1 MRILDRYLVREIIPP
16 LAISLLV
23 LTFALM
29 MPPIL
34 RNGEQLVAKGV
45 AWPTVAR
52 VLWTLTPQALS
63 ITIPMALL
71 VGILVALGRLSADR
85 EFVALQAC
93 GVSVFRVLRPIALL
107 AMVGTAAT
115 AYETIIA
122 LPDANQTFRE
132 ITFNIVASSAE
143 TDIKPRVFFSNFP
156 NRILYVR
163 DMPPGGTWRDVF
175 FADDTKA
182 DQTTVYFAR
191 SGRLL
196 IDRAKRTV
204 QLLLED
210 GTSHTTYTAR
220 PDGYDGSA
228 FGTLMLNMDAE
239 TVFPRAQ
246 IIKGD
251 NEMTIAELR
260 AKIAEGEKTGAFT
273 ASQRFTIQQ
282 KFAIPAAC
290 LVLSLIGLAL
300 GVNNRKEGKL
310 ATIAM
315 GVGVIFVYYIL
326 LYSSRAAALAER
338 FSPMLAPWVAN
349 AILGLA
355 GIAFLIWRARSADQ
369 PIRIPIPTSL
379 PWRRRAAA
387 SPPSAAARIPAQT
400 GRVRVRVPGPRFDW
414 ARPRLLDLYVAR
426 QYLAVFGVAFGGL
439 VGIFY
444 ISTFIDLADK
454 LFGGMTTTRV
464 LLRYFYFQT
473 PQYVYYIIP
482 LSALVA
488 SLVTVGVLTKNS
500 ELIVMRA
507 CGISLYRSSAPLLI
521 FAVLLSALLFELQ
534 ERVLADSNREARR
547 LNAIIRGYPPATY
560 GVLNR
565 RWLVGASGDIYHY
578 QFYDPRANHF
588 TRLSMFH
595 VDTASW
601 KLGELTFAKQ
611 VMLAGE
617 PGAEGQPAMTWVAHE
632 GWRRAFTTAGAGR
645 DQRVAVQYDAFIE
658 RTVSLE
664 PPAYFR
670 ETEDPDADRMTFG
683 ELKQYITQLET
694 SGYHA
699 VPYMVQ
705 LQRKVAFPF
714 VTVIMTLLAVPFAVT
729 TGRRGAMSG
738 IGVGIVF
745 AIVYWTAQSIFGAL
759 GAGGWISPMLGAWA
773 PNIMFGAAALY
784 MVLTVRT

>member
-1 MRILDRYLVREIIPP
+1 MKILDRYIIREILPP
-16 LAISLLV
+16 FVIGLLI
-23 LTFALM
+23 LTFALI

-34 RNGEQLVAKGV
+34 RVGESLVAKGV

-71 VGILVALGRLSADR
+71 LGILVALGRLSADR

-93 GVSVFRVLRPIALL
+93 GVSAFRVLRPITLL
-107 AMVGTAAT
+107 AVLGTGAT
-115 AYETIIA
+115 AYETIVA

-143 TDIKPRVFFSNFP
+143 TDIKPRVFFTNFP
-156 NRILYVR
+156 SRILYVR
-163 DMPPGGTWRDVF
+163 DIRPGAGWRDVF

-182 DQTTVYFAR
+182 DQTTVYFAK

-196 IDRAKRTV
+196 IDRQKRTV
-204 QLLLED
+204 QLLLEE
-210 GTSHTTYTAR
+210 GTSHTTFPGR

-228 FGTLMLNMDAE
+228 FGTLILNMDAE

-246 IIKGD
+246 VIKGD

-260 AKIAEGEKTGAFT
+260 QKIAENRKTGALT
-273 ASQRFTIQQ
+273 ASQEFTIQQ
-282 KFAIPAAC
+282 KFSIPAAC

-310 ATIAM
+310 ATIAL

-326 LYSSRAAALAER
+326 LYSSRAPALAGR
-338 FSPMLAPWVAN
+338 LSPPLAPWVAN
-349 AILGLA
+349 VLLGA
-355 GIAFLIWRARSADQ
+355 VGIALVIWRAGAADQ
-369 PIRIPIPTSL
+369 PIRIPVPTSF
-379 PWRRRAAA
+379 PWRRRTTAPPPGALS
-387 SPPSAAARIPAQT
+387 SP
-400 GRVRVRVPGPRFDW
+400 
-414 ARPRLLDLYVAR
+414 RPRRRVVLRLHSPHLDWLRPSLLDIYVAR
-426 QYLAVFGVAFGGL
+426 RYLAVFGVAFAGL

-454 LFGGMTTTRV
+454 LFGGMTTTGM

-482 LSALVA
+482 LAALVA
-488 SLVTVGVLTKNS
+488 TLVTVGVLTKNS
-500 ELIVMRA
+500 ELVVMRA
-507 CGISLYRSSAPLLI
+507 CGISLYRSSTPLVL
-521 FAVLLSALLFELQ
+521 FAVLLSALLYGLQ
-534 ERVLADSNREARR
+534 ERVLSDSNREARR
-547 LNAIIRGYPPATY
+547 LNALIRGYPPPTY

-578 QFYDPRANHF
+578 EFYDPRANHF
-588 TRLSMFH
+588 TRLSTFH
-595 VDTASW
+595 MDEAAW
-601 KLGELTFAKQ
+601 RLGALTFSKEVRLSGQ
-611 VMLAGE
+611 
-617 PGAEGQPAMTWVAHE
+617 PGGDGQPALSWIAHD
-632 GWRRAFTTAGAGR
+632 GWRREFSTVSSSA
-645 DQRVAVQYDAFIE
+645 DQRTSVRYDPFEE
-658 RTVSLE
+658 RAVSLE
-664 PPAYFR
+664 PPAYFK

-683 ELKQYITQLET
+683 ELKQYIAQLET

-714 VTVIMTLLAVPFAVT
+714 VTLIMTLLAVPFAVT

-738 IGVGIVF
+738 IGVGIVL

>member
-16 LAISLLV
+16 FAIGLLV

-45 AWPTVAR
+45 PWPTVAR

-107 AMVGTAAT
+107 AIAGTAAT

-196 IDRAKRTV
+196 IDRAKHTV

-210 GTSHTTYTAR
+210 GASHTTYTAR

-228 FGTLMLNMDAE
+228 FGTLILNMDAE

-338 FSPMLAPWVAN
+338 FSPVLAPWVAN
-349 AILGLA
+349 ALLGVA
-355 GIAFLIWRARSADQ
+355 GIALLIWRARSADQ

-379 PWRRRAAA
+379 PWRRRATA
-387 SPPSAAARIPAQT
+387 SPASPAVRMPAPKRRAT
-400 GRVRVRVPGPRFDW
+400 GRVAGPRLDW

-565 RWLVGASGDIYHY
+565 RWLVGGSGDIYHY

-595 VDTASW
+595 IDATSW
-601 KLGELTFAKQ
+601 KLGELTFAKE

-645 DQRVAVQYDAFIE
+645 DQRVAVQYDAFSE

-714 VTVIMTLLAVPFAVT
+714 VTLIMTLLAVPFAVT

-759 GAGGWISPMLGAWA
+759 GAGGWISPMLAAWA

>member
-16 LAISLLV
+16 FAIGLLV

-93 GVSVFRVLRPIALL
+93 GVSVFRVMRPIALL
-107 AMVGTAAT
+107 AIVGTAAT

-163 DMPPGGTWRDVF
+163 DMPPAGTWRDVF

-204 QLLLED
+204 QLLLEE

-349 AILGLA
+349 ALLGVA
-355 GIAFLIWRARSADQ
+355 GIALLIWRARSADQ

-387 SPPSAAARIPAQT
+387 SPPSSAVRILPQT
-400 GRVRVRVPGPRFDW
+400 RRVRVRVPGPRFDW

-488 SLVTVGVLTKNS
+488 TLVTVGVLTKNS

-507 CGISLYRSSAPLLI
+507 CGISLYRSSAPLVI

-601 KLGELTFAKQ
+601 KLGELTFAKE

-645 DQRVAVQYDAFIE
+645 DLRVAVQYDAFIE

-714 VTVIMTLLAVPFAVT
+714 VTLIMTLLAVPFAVT

-738 IGVGIVF
+738 IGIGIVF

>member
-16 LAISLLV
+16 FAIALLV

-34 RNGEQLVAKGV
+34 KYGEDLVAKG
-45 AWPTVAR
+45 ASWTTIAR
-52 VLWTLTPQALS
+52 VLWTLAPQSLS

-93 GVSVFRVLRPIALL
+93 GVSVFRVLRPIAFL
-107 AMVGTAAT
+107 AILGTAAT

-132 ITFNIVASSAE
+132 ITFNIIASNAE
-143 TDIKPRVFFSNFP
+143 SDIKPRVFFSSFP

-163 DMPPGGTWRDVF
+163 DMPPGGEWRDVF
-175 FADDTKA
+175 FADDTKV

-191 SGRLL
+191 KGRLL
-196 IDRAKRTV
+196 IDRVKRTV

-228 FGTLMLNMDAE
+228 FGTLILNMDAE
-239 TVFPRAQ
+239 TVFPRMQ

-251 NEMTIAELR
+251 NEMTIAELHQ
-260 AKIAEGEKTGAFT
+260 KIAEGEKSGGFT
-273 ASQRFTIQQ
+273 AGQRFTIQQ

-290 LVLSLIGLAL
+290 LVLSLIALAL

-326 LYSSRAAALAER
+326 LYSSRAAALALR
-338 FSPMLAPWVAN
+338 ISPVLAPWVAN
-349 AILGLA
+349 IVLGVV
-355 GIAFLIWRARSADQ
+355 GIALLIWRARAADQ

-379 PWRRRAAA
+379 RWRRRSVA
-387 SPPSAAARIPAQT
+387 SPPSPPVRKPPPKP
-400 GRVRVRVPGPRFDW
+400 RVAVPMPWARFDW
-414 ARPRLLDLYVAR
+414 VRPRLLDIYVAR

-454 LFGGMTTTRV
+454 LFGGMTTTRM
-464 LLRYFYFQT
+464 LLQYFYFQT

-507 CGISLYRSSAPLLI
+507 CGISLYRSSAPLVI
-521 FAVLLSALLFELQ
+521 FAGLLSGSLFELQ
-534 ERVLADSNREARR
+534 EHVLADSNREARR
-547 LNAIIRGYPPATY
+547 LNAVIRGYPPPTF

-595 VDTASW
+595 VDAASW
-601 KLGELTFAKQ
+601 KLGELTSAKE
-611 VMLAGE
+611 VLLAGE
-617 PGAEGQPAMTWVAHE
+617 PGAEGQPALTWVAHD

-645 DQRVAVQYDAFIE
+645 DLRVAVQYDPFVE
-658 RTVSLE
+658 RSVSLE
-664 PPAYFR
+664 PPAYFK
-670 ETEDPDADRMTFG
+670 ETEDPDADRMTYG
-683 ELKQYITQLET
+683 ELKRYITQLES
-694 SGYHA
+694 SGYDS
-699 VPYMVQ
+699 VRYMVQ

-714 VTVIMTLLAVPFAVT
+714 VTLIMTLIAVPFAVS

-738 IGVGIVF
+738 IGVGIVL

-759 GAGGWISPMLGAWA
+759 GAGGWISPTLGAWA

>member
-1 MRILDRYLVREIIPP
+1 MRILDRYIVREILPP
-16 LAISLLV
+16 FVIGLLV

-34 RNGEQLVAKGV
+34 RNGEALVAKGV
-45 AWPTVAR
+45 AWLTIAR

-93 GVSVFRVLRPIALL
+93 GVSAFRVLRPIAVL
-107 AMVGTAAT
+107 AVLGTGAT

-143 TDIKPRVFFSNFP
+143 TDIKPRVFFTNFP
-156 NRILYVR
+156 SRILYVR
-163 DMPPGGTWRDVF
+163 DIRPGAGWHDVF
-175 FADDTKA
+175 FADDTKP
-182 DQTTVYFAR
+182 DHTTVYFAKR
-191 SGRLL
+191 GRLL
-196 IDRAKRTV
+196 IDRQKRTV

-210 GTSHTTYTAR
+210 GASHTTFPTR

-228 FGTLMLNMDAE
+228 FGTLALNMDAD
-239 TVFPRAQ
+239 TVFPRTQ
-246 IIKGD
+246 VIKGD

-260 AKIAEGEKTGAFT
+260 NKIVENAKTGAWS
-273 ASQRFTIQQ
+273 ASQYFTIQQ

-310 ATIAM
+310 ATIAL

-326 LYSSRAAALAER
+326 LYSSRAAALAGR
-338 FSPMLAPWVAN
+338 LSPTLAPWVAN
-349 AILGLA
+349 VLLGA
-355 GIAFLIWRARSADQ
+355 VGIALVIWRAGAADQ
-369 PIRIPIPTSL
+369 PIRIPLPTAWW
-379 PWRRRAAA
+379 PWRRRASDATA
-387 SPPSAAARIPAQT
+387 GA
-400 GRVRVRVPGPRFDW
+400 VRVPTPR
-414 ARPRLLDLYVAR
+414 RRMVLRVHSPRLDWVRPSLLDIYIAR
-426 QYLAVFGVAFGGL
+426 QYLAVFGVAFAGL

-454 LFGGMTTTRV
+454 LFGGMTTTGM

-473 PQYVYYIIP
+473 PQYVYWIIP

-488 SLVTVGVLTKNS
+488 TLVTVGVLTKNS
-500 ELIVMRA
+500 ELVVMRA
-507 CGISLYRSSAPLLI
+507 CGISLYRSATPLVI
-521 FAVLLSALLFELQ
+521 FAVLFSALLYTLQ

-547 LNAIIRGYPPATY
+547 LNALIRGYPPPTY

-578 QFYDPRANHF
+578 EFYDPRANHF
-588 TRLSMFH
+588 TRLSTFH
-595 VDTASW
+595 MDESVW
-601 KLGELTFAKQ
+601 RLGVLMFAKE
-611 VMLAGE
+611 VKLSGE
-617 PGAEGQPAMTWVAHE
+617 PGGEGQPALSWVAHD
-632 GWRRAFTTAGAGR
+632 GWRREFSTVGGGA
-645 DQRVAVQYDAFIE
+645 DQRTAVKYDPFGE
-658 RTVSLE
+658 RAVSLE
-664 PPAYFR
+664 PPAYFK

-683 ELKQYITQLET
+683 ELKQYISQLES

-714 VTVIMTLLAVPFAVT
+714 VTLIMTLLAVPFAVT

-738 IGVGIVF
+738 IGIGIVF

>member
-1 MRILDRYLVREIIPP
+1 MKILDRYLVREILPP
-16 LAISLLV
+16 FVIGLLV

-34 RNGEQLVAKGV
+34 RSGEALVAKGV
-45 AWPTVAR
+45 AWLTIGR

-71 VGILVALGRLSADR
+71 LGVLVALGRLSADR

-107 AMVGTAAT
+107 ATLGCAAT
-115 AYETIIA
+115 TYETIVA

-143 TDIKPRVFFSNFP
+143 SDIKPRVFFTNFP
-156 NRILYVR
+156 SRILYVR
-163 DMPPGGTWRDVF
+163 DIQPGAGWRDVF

-191 SGRLL
+191 RGRLL
-196 IDRAKRTV
+196 IDRTKRTV

-210 GTSHTTYTAR
+210 GTSHTTFPGR

-228 FGTLMLNMDAE
+228 FGTLILNMDAE
-239 TVFPRAQ
+239 TVFPRVQ
-246 IIKGD
+246 VIKGD

-260 AKIAEGEKTGAFT
+260 QRIADNARTGAT
-273 ASQRFTIQQ
+273 SASQRFTIQQ
-282 KFAIPAAC
+282 KFAIPVAC
-290 LVLSLIGLAL
+290 FVLTLIGLAL

-310 ATIAM
+310 ATIAL
-315 GVGVIFVYYIL
+315 GIGVIFVYYIL
-326 LYSSRAAALAER
+326 LYSSRAAALAGR
-338 FSPMLAPWVAN
+338 LSPTLAPWVAN
-349 AILGLA
+349 VLLGA
-355 GIAFLIWRARSADQ
+355 VGIALVVWRAGAADQ
-369 PIRIPIPTSL
+369 PIRIPIPTAW
-379 PWRRRAAA
+379 PWRRRVAGDPA
-387 SPPSAAARIPAQT
+387 PGAARSRWPR
-400 GRVRVRVPGPRFDW
+400 RVVLRMRVPHLDW
-414 ARPRLLDLYVAR
+414 ARPNLLDLYISR
-426 QYLAVFGVAFGGL
+426 QYLSVFGLSFAGL

-454 LFGGMTTTRV
+454 LFGGMTTTGM

-482 LSALVA
+482 LAALVA
-488 SLVTVGVLTKNS
+488 TLVTIGVMTKNS
-500 ELIVMRA
+500 ELVVMRA
-507 CGISLYRSSAPLLI
+507 CGVSLYRSSMPLLL
-521 FAVLLSALLFELQ
+521 FAVVLSALLFDLQ

-547 LNAIIRGYPPATY
+547 LNAMIRGYPPPAF

-565 RWLVGASGDIYHY
+565 RWLVGASGNIYHY
-578 QFYDPRANHF
+578 ELYDPRTNHF
-588 TRLSMFH
+588 TRLSMFQ
-595 VDTASW
+595 VDDSAW
-601 KLGELTFAKQ
+601 KLGALTFAKD
-611 VMLAGE
+611 VALS
-617 PGAEGQPAMTWVAHE
+617 GQPGGEGRPALSWVAHE
-632 GWRRAFTTAGAGR
+632 GWRREFSTAGRGPDEHTTVKYVPFA
-645 DQRVAVQYDAFIE
+645 E
-658 RTVSLE
+658 RTLSLE
-664 PPAYFR
+664 PPAYFK
-670 ETEDPDADRMTFG
+670 ETEDPDADRMTFA
-683 ELKQYITQLET
+683 ELKQYITLLQT

-705 LQRKVAFPF
+705 LQRKIAFPF
-714 VTVIMTLLAVPFAVT
+714 VTLIMTLLAVPFAVT

-738 IGVGIVF
+738 IGIGIVF

-773 PNIMFGAAALY
+773 PNILFGAAAVY

>member
-16 LAISLLV
+16 FAISLLV

-107 AMVGTAAT
+107 AIVGTAAT

-182 DQTTVYFAR
+182 DQTTVYFAK

-355 GIAFLIWRARSADQ
+355 GIALLIWRARSADQ

-387 SPPSAAARIPAQT
+387 SRPSAAARIPAQT
-400 GRVRVRVPGPRFDW
+400 RRVRVRVPGPRVDW
-414 ARPRLLDLYVAR
+414 ALPRLLDLYVAR

-601 KLGELTFAKQ
+601 KLGELTFAKE

-632 GWRRAFTTAGAGR
+632 GWRRAFATAGAGR
-645 DQRVAVQYDAFIE
+645 DLRVAVQYDAFIE

-714 VTVIMTLLAVPFAVT
+714 VTLIMTLLAVPFAVT

>member
-16 LAISLLV
+16 FAIGLLV

-107 AMVGTAAT
+107 AIVGTAAT

-143 TDIKPRVFFSNFP
+143 SDIKPRVFFSSFP

-204 QLLLED
+204 QLLLEE

-355 GIAFLIWRARSADQ
+355 GIALLIWRARSADQ

-379 PWRRRAAA
+379 PWRRRAA

-400 GRVRVRVPGPRFDW
+400 RRVGVRVPGPRFDW

-507 CGISLYRSSAPLLI
+507 CGISLYRSSAPLVI

-601 KLGELTFAKQ
+601 KLGELTFAKE

-645 DQRVAVQYDAFIE
+645 DLRVAVQYDAFIE

-714 VTVIMTLLAVPFAVT
+714 VTLIMTLLAVPFAVT

>member
-16 LAISLLV
+16 FAIGLLV

-34 RNGEQLVAKGV
+34 KYGEALVEKG
-45 AWPTVAR
+45 ASWLTIAR
-52 VLWTLTPQALS
+52 VLWTLAPQALS

-93 GVSVFRVLRPIALL
+93 GVSVFRVLRPIAFL
-107 AMVGTAAT
+107 AIVGTAAT
-115 AYETIIA
+115 TYETIIA

-132 ITFNIVASSAE
+132 ITFNIIASNAE
-143 TDIKPRVFFSNFP
+143 SDIKPRVFFSSFP

-163 DMPPGGTWRDVF
+163 DMPPDGAWRDVF

-210 GTSHTTYTAR
+210 GTSHTTYTSR

-228 FGTLMLNMDAE
+228 FGTLILNMDAD
-239 TVFPRAQ
+239 TVFPRMQ

-260 AKIAEGEKTGAFT
+260 QKIAEGEKSGGFT

-310 ATIAM
+310 ATVAV

-338 FSPMLAPWVAN
+338 FSPVLAPWVAN
-349 AILGLA
+349 ALLGVV
-355 GIAFLIWRARSADQ
+355 GIALLIWRSRAADQ
-369 PIRIPIPTSL
+369 PIRIPIPTSW
-379 PWRRRAAA
+379 PWRRRTAA
-387 SPPSAAARIPAQT
+387 SPP
-400 GRVRVRVPGPRFDW
+400 PGPVLTPAPTRRVAVLTAGPHFDW

-454 LFGGMTTTRV
+454 LFGGMTTTRM

-507 CGISLYRSSAPLLI
+507 CGISLYRSSAPLVI
-521 FAVLLSALLFELQ
+521 FAVLLSGLLFELQ
-534 ERVLADSNREARR
+534 EHVLADSNREARR
-547 LNAIIRGYPPATY
+547 LNAIIRGYPPATF

-601 KLGELTFAKQ
+601 KLGELTFAKE

-617 PGAEGQPAMTWVAHE
+617 PGAEGQPALTWVAHE

-645 DQRVAVQYDAFIE
+645 DQRIAVRYDAFTE
-658 RTVSLE
+658 RSVSLE
-664 PPAYFR
+664 PPAYFK

-683 ELKQYITQLET
+683 ELKQYIAQLEK

-714 VTVIMTLLAVPFAVT
+714 VTLIMTLIAVPFAVS

-738 IGVGIVF
+738 IGVGIVL

-773 PNIMFGAAALY
+773 PHIMFGAAAIY

>member
-1 MRILDRYLVREIIPP
+1 
-16 LAISLLV
+16 
-23 LTFALM
+23 
-29 MPPIL
+29 
-34 RNGEQLVAKGV
+34 
-45 AWPTVAR
+45 
-52 VLWTLTPQALS
+52 
-63 ITIPMALL
+63 
-71 VGILVALGRLSADR
+71 
-85 EFVALQAC
+85 VALQAC
-93 GVSVFRVLRPIALL
+93 GVSVFRVLRPIAFL
-107 AMVGTAAT
+107 AIVGTAAT
-115 AYETIIA
+115 AYETIVA

-132 ITFNIVASSAE
+132 ITFNIIASNAE
-143 TDIKPRVFFSNFP
+143 SDIKPRVFFSSFP

-163 DMPPGGTWRDVF
+163 DMPPDGAWRDVF

-182 DQTTVYFAR
+182 DQTTVYFAK

-210 GTSHTTYTAR
+210 GTSHTTFTAR

-228 FGTLMLNMDAE
+228 FGSLILNMDAD

-260 AKIAEGEKTGAFT
+260 QKIAEGEKTGAFT

-282 KFAIPAAC
+282 KFAIPVAC

-338 FSPMLAPWVAN
+338 FSPVLAPWVAN
-349 AILGLA
+349 VLLGVA
-355 GIAFLIWRARSADQ
+355 GIALVIWRAHAADQ

-379 PWRRRAAA
+379 PWRRRAAV
-387 SPPSAAARIPAQT
+387 SPSSEAVRTPAPKRRLT
-400 GRVRVRVPGPRFDW
+400 VRMPGPRFDW

-426 QYLAVFGVAFGGL
+426 QYLAVFGIAFGGL

-454 LFGGMTTTRV
+454 LLGGMTTTRM

-507 CGISLYRSSAPLLI
+507 CGISLYRSSTPLVI
-521 FAVLLSALLFELQ
+521 FAVLLSGLLFELQ

-547 LNAIIRGYPPATY
+547 LNAIIRGYPPPTF

-595 VDTASW
+595 VDAASW
-601 KLGELTFAKQ
+601 KLGELTFAKE
-611 VMLAGE
+611 VLLAGE
-617 PGAEGQPAMTWVAHE
+617 PGAEGQPALTWVAHE

-645 DQRVAVQYDAFIE
+645 DQRMAVQYESFIE

-664 PPAYFR
+664 PPAYFK

-683 ELKQYITQLET
+683 ELKQYIAQLET

-714 VTVIMTLLAVPFAVT
+714 VTVIMTLLAVPCAVS

-738 IGVGIVF
+738 IGIGIVF

>member
-1 MRILDRYLVREIIPP
+1 MRILDRYIIREIIPP
-16 LAISLLV
+16 FVIGLLV

-34 RNGEQLVAKGV
+34 KNGEALVAKGV
-45 AWPTVAR
+45 AWPTIAR

-71 VGILVALGRLSADR
+71 LGILVALGRLSADR

-93 GVSVFRVLRPIALL
+93 GVSAFRVLRPIAVL
-107 AMVGTAAT
+107 AVLGTAAT
-115 AYETIIA
+115 TYETIVA

-143 TDIKPRVFFSNFP
+143 TDIKPRVFFTNFP
-156 NRILYVR
+156 SRILYVR
-163 DMPPGGTWRDVF
+163 DIKPGVGWRDVF

-182 DQTTVYFAR
+182 DRTTVYFAR

-196 IDRAKRTV
+196 IDRQKRTV
-204 QLLLED
+204 QLLLEE
-210 GTSHTTYTAR
+210 GTSHTTFPAR

-239 TVFPRAQ
+239 TVFPRTQ
-246 IIKGD
+246 VIKGD

-260 AKIAEGEKTGAFT
+260 AKIAENRKTGSWT
-273 ASQRFTIQQ
+273 ASQEFTIQQ
-282 KFAIPAAC
+282 KFSIPVAC

-310 ATIAM
+310 ATVAL

-326 LYSSRAAALAER
+326 LYSSRAAALAGR
-338 FSPMLAPWVAN
+338 FSPPLAPWVAN
-349 AILGLA
+349 VLLGA
-355 GIAFLIWRARSADQ
+355 VGIALVIWRAGAADQ
-369 PIRIPIPTSL
+369 PIRIPLPTRW
-379 PWRRRAAA
+379 PWSRGAAAA
-387 SPPSAAARIPAQT
+387 SPAGERSVAPQRR
-400 GRVRVRVPGPRFDW
+400 RVVLSLPGPRLDW

-426 QYLAVFGVAFGGL
+426 QYLAVFVVSFAGL

-454 LFGGMTTTRV
+454 LFGGMTTTRT

-482 LSALVA
+482 LAALVA
-488 SLVTVGVLTKNS
+488 TLVTVGVLTKNS
-500 ELIVMRA
+500 ELVVMRA
-507 CGISLYRSSAPLLI
+507 CGISLYRSSMPLVL
-521 FAVLLSALLFELQ
+521 FAVLLSALLYNLQ

-547 LNAIIRGYPPATY
+547 LNALIRGYPPPTY

-565 RWLVGASGDIYHY
+565 RWLVGATGDIYHY
-578 QFYDPRANHF
+578 ESYDPRANGF
-588 TRLSMFH
+588 TRLSAFH
-595 VDTASW
+595 IDDAAW
-601 KLGELTFAKQ
+601 RLGTLTFAKEVKLSGQ
-611 VMLAGE
+611 PGE
-617 PGAEGQPAMTWVAHE
+617 DGQPALSWMARD
-632 GWRRAFTTAGAGR
+632 GWRREFSTVGSGP
-645 DQRVAVQYDAFIE
+645 DQRTLVRYDPFAE
-658 RTVSLE
+658 RAVSLE
-664 PPAYFR
+664 PPAYFK
-670 ETEDPDADRMTFG
+670 ETEDPDAERMTFA
-683 ELKQYITQLET
+683 ELKQYIAQLET

-714 VTVIMTLLAVPFAVT
+714 VTLIMTMLAVPFAVT

-738 IGVGIVF
+738 IGIGIVF

-759 GAGGWISPMLGAWA
+759 GAGGWISPALGAWA
-773 PNIMFGAAALY
+773 PNIMFGAAAVY

>member
-16 LAISLLV
+16 FAIGLLV

-107 AMVGTAAT
+107 AIVGTAAT

-338 FSPMLAPWVAN
+338 FSPVLAPWVAN
-349 AILGLA
+349 ALLGVA
-355 GIAFLIWRARSADQ
+355 GIALLIWRARSADQ

-387 SPPSAAARIPAQT
+387 SPPSSAVRIPAQKS
-400 GRVRVRVPGPRFDW
+400 RASVHMRGPRFDW

-454 LFGGMTTTRV
+454 LFGGMTTTRI

-521 FAVLLSALLFELQ
+521 FAVLLSGLLFELQ

-601 KLGELTFAKQ
+601 KLGELTFAKE

-632 GWRRAFTTAGAGR
+632 GWRRAFTTAGTGR
-645 DQRVAVQYDAFIE
+645 DLRVAVQYDAFIE

-714 VTVIMTLLAVPFAVT
+714 VTLIMTLLAVPFAVT

>member
-1 MRILDRYLVREIIPP
+1 MRILDRYLVREIMPP
-16 LAISLLV
+16 FAIGLLV

-107 AMVGTAAT
+107 AIVGTAAT

-204 QLLLED
+204 QLLLEE

-338 FSPMLAPWVAN
+338 FSPVLAPWVAN

-355 GIAFLIWRARSADQ
+355 GIALLIWRARSADQ

-387 SPPSAAARIPAQT
+387 SPPSAPARIPAQT
-400 GRVRVRVPGPRFDW
+400 RRVLRVPGPRVDW

-521 FAVLLSALLFELQ
+521 FAVLLSGLLFELQ

-601 KLGELTFAKQ
+601 KLGELTFAKE

-632 GWRRAFTTAGAGR
+632 GWRRAFTTAGTGR
-645 DQRVAVQYDAFIE
+645 DLRVAVQYDAFIE

-705 LQRKVAFPF
+705 LQRKIAFPF
-714 VTVIMTLLAVPFAVT
+714 VTLIMTLLAVPFAVT

>member
-16 LAISLLV
+16 FAIGLLV

-45 AWPTVAR
+45 PWPTVAR

-107 AMVGTAAT
+107 AIAGTAAT

-210 GTSHTTYTAR
+210 GASHTTYTAR

-228 FGTLMLNMDAE
+228 FGTLILNMDAE

-338 FSPMLAPWVAN
+338 FSPVLAPWVAN
-349 AILGLA
+349 ALLGVA
-355 GIAFLIWRARSADQ
+355 GIALLIWRARSADQ

-379 PWRRRAAA
+379 PWRRRATA
-387 SPPSAAARIPAQT
+387 SPASPAVRMSAPKRRAT
-400 GRVRVRVPGPRFDW
+400 GRVAGPRLDW

-595 VDTASW
+595 IDATSW
-601 KLGELTFAKQ
+601 KLGELTFAKE

-645 DQRVAVQYDAFIE
+645 DQRVAVQYDAFSE

-714 VTVIMTLLAVPFAVT
+714 VTLIMTLLAVPFAVT

-759 GAGGWISPMLGAWA
+759 GAGGWISPMLAAWA